1 MKKPAF
7 SLLFACTSLCVAAQ
21 TAPRLGLHS
30 DQELISAMSLEDKV
44 RLLVGMGMRLP
55 GMPADAAQG
64 PAVGQTEDKVPGAAG
79 TTAAFEQ
86 FGIPTIVLADGPAGL
101 RISPT
106 RPDQTQ
112 TFYCTAFPIA
122 SLLASTWDLELVRR
136 TGEAIGVETKEY
148 GVDIILS
155 PGMNIHRNALGGR
168 NFEYYSEDPLLSG
181 KMAASLVNGIQSKG
195 VGTSIK
201 HFAANNHET
210 NRNTIN
216 VKVSERALREIY
228 LRGFEIAVK
237 EAMPWTVMSS
247 YNKINGVYT
256 SQSADLL
263 KTILRK
269 DWGYQGFVM
278 TDWFGGDN
286 AVAQMAAGND
296 LLMPGTPQQLIQ
308 IKQAVKNGQLD
319 EKILDEN
326 AANLLAVIRRT
337 PAFKGH
343 QPSNAPDLKKHAGVA
358 RQAAAEGMVLLKN
371 TGNALPLRGNATVA
385 AFGNHAYDLI
395 SGGTG
400 SGDVNEAYTVSLP
413 AGLQNAGFQ
422 LLNWLQGAYE
432 AYIAEEKAKHPQKRS
447 IFLPPPHIKEFPLH
461 QDIVDMASSA
471 DYAVITI
478 GRIAGEFADRK
489 TENDYYL
496 SQTEQD
502 LIRMVSTAFRA
513 KGKKVIAILNVGG
526 VIEVASWRDQVDA
539 VLLAWLPGQEA
550 GNAIADILSGK
561 VNPSG
566 KLPTSF
572 LVRYEDDPTS
582 EGFPGREYGEP
593 IFLGF
598 TTARPAEIEYKEDVY
613 VGYRAFDKRNITPAY
628 EFGFGLS
635 YTTFS
640 YTRLKL
646 SASSF
651 KNKISASVVITNTGK
666 VAGKEIAQL
675 YLSAPS
681 KTMDKPVQELKGFAK
696 TRLLQPGESQVLSF
710 DIDAR
715 ALASFD
721 SATSSWVAEKG
732 AYTVRV
738 GGSSRGLR
746 LQAGF
751 KLPKTMVVETVSR
764 ALVKE

>member
-55 GMPADAAQG
+55 GMPTDAAQG

-79 TTAAFEQ
+79 TTAAFGQ

-106 RPDQTQ
+106 RPDQAQ
-112 TFYCTAFPIA
+112 TYYCTAFPIA
-122 SLLASTWDLELVRR
+122 SLLASSWDLDLVRR

-216 VKVSERALREIY
+216 IKVSERALREIY

-319 EKILDEN
+319 ENILDEN

-358 RQAAAEGMVLLKN
+358 RQAATEGMVLLKN

-432 AYIAEEKAKHPQKRS
+432 AYIAEEKAKHPQKHS

-651 KNKISASVVITNTGK
+651 KNKISASIVITNTGK

-696 TRLLQPGESQVLSF
+696 TRLLQPGESQVFSF

-751 KLPKTMVVETVSR
+751 KLPKTIVVETVSR

>member
-432 AYIAEEKAKHPQKRS
+432 AFIAEEKAKHPQKRS